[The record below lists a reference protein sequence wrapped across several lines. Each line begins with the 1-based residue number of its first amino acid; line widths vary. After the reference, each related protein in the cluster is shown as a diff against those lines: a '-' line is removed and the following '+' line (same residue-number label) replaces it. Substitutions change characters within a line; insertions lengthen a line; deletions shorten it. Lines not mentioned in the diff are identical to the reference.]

1 MAIAIVDSHLTIIQ
15 PSGHI
20 NASNVSEFQRQLTT
34 AVASQ
39 QHSILVDMSR
49 VESLDSAG
57 LMALISALTLA
68 QSLKRRLSLC
78 GVTPSIQ
85 MIFELTQLDG
95 AFEIFESREAFAATN
110 KRKAEASELI
120 AVATSAAL
128 DRTVQPAMAVSL
140 SA

>member
-85 MIFELTQLDG
+85 MIFE
-95 AFEIFESREAFAATN
+95 
-110 KRKAEASELI
+110 
-120 AVATSAAL
+120 
-128 DRTVQPAMAVSL
+128 
-140 SA
+140 

>member
-1 MAIAIVDSHLTIIQ
+1 MAIAIMDSHLTIIQ

-20 NASNVSEFQRQLTT
+20 NASNASEFQRQLTT

-39 QHSILVDMSR
+39 QHSILVDMKR

-68 QSLKRRLSLC
+68 QSLKRRFSLC
-78 GVTPSIQ
+78 SVAPSIR

-95 AFEIFESREAFAATN
+95 AFEVFESRDAYAATL
-110 KRKAEASELI
+110 KRNALVNDGVV
-120 AVATSAAL
+120 VATSGPLGRAAQS
-128 DRTVQPAMAVSL
+128 VKAVSL
-140 SA
+140 IA